1 MKSLKTN
8 IQELNQKLEENE
20 VQCNALQN
28 ELSIANNNNKLGN
41 EAYAKL
47 QEQAVKQHQEFD
59 SERQKLA
66 SSNNTMQKE
75 MLHLKGQLDEY
86 NKVVGALKDEKFH
99 LSKKLQ
105 GLEKE
110 LESSSQRNA

>member
-1 MKSLKTN
+1 M
-8 IQELNQKLEENE
+8 
-20 VQCNALQN
+20 QCKALQN

-75 MLHLKGQLDEY
+75 MFHLKGQLDEY
-86 NKVVGALKDEKFH
+86 NKVGALKDEK
-99 LSKKLQ
+99 SI
-105 GLEKE
+105 
-110 LESSSQRNA
+110 

>member
-8 IQELNQKLEENE
+8 VQELNQKLEEND
-20 VQCNALQN
+20 VQCKALQN

-59 SERQKLA
+59 SERQK
-66 SSNNTMQKE
+66 N
-75 MLHLKGQLDEY
+75 LHQ
-86 NKVVGALKDEKFH
+86 VIQC
-99 LSKKLQ
+99 KK
-105 GLEKE
+105 
-110 LESSSQRNA
+110 RCFI

>member
-8 IQELNQKLEENE
+8 VQELNQKLKKTT
-20 VQCNALQN
+20 QCKALQN

-59 SERQKLA
+59 SERQ
-66 SSNNTMQKE
+66 N
-75 MLHLKGQLDEY
+75 LHQ
-86 NKVVGALKDEKFH
+86 VIIQC
-99 LSKKLQ
+99 KK
-105 GLEKE
+105 
-110 LESSSQRNA
+110 RCFI